1 MNIMAISR
9 PSLLRMKSRCVA
21 RSHYHHHHVE
31 TFIHSAQLTS
41 QMFAAAV
48 FVYTGLNYAMYRRVR
63 RDIEQKKKDVKD
75 AKENAKE
82 KL

>member
-1 MNIMAISR
+1 MNIMAIPR

-21 RSHYHHHHVE
+21 RSHYNNVD
-31 TFIHSAQLTS
+31 TIVHSAQLTS

-48 FVYTGLNYAMYRRVR
+48 FVYTGLNYAMYRRAR
-63 RDIEQKKKDVKD
+63 RDIEQKKKDAKD

-82 KL
+82 NL

>member
-1 MNIMAISR
+1 MAIPK
-9 PSLLRMKSRCVA
+9 PSLVRMKSRCVA
-21 RSHYHHHHVE
+21 RSHYYNVD
-31 TFIHSAQLTS
+31 TIVLGAQLTS

-48 FVYTGLNYAMYRRVR
+48 FVYTGLDYAMYRRAR